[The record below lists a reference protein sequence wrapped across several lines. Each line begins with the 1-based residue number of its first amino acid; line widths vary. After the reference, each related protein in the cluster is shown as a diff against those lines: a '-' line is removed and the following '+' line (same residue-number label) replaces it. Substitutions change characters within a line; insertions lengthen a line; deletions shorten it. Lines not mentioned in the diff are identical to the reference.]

1 MYQIGI
7 CDDDK
12 VFCNNLAHLVST
24 FAQQERLT
32 INIEYFYS
40 GEALIDYMEEHPPF
54 HLLFLDIE
62 FKGIN
67 GVGVGKTIREKFK
80 NEMTQIVFVSIKENY
95 AMQLFRIR
103 PLDFLIKP
111 VCKESV
117 FQVLSEYRRLFD
129 GDNTFFN
136 YHIGKSIYSLAEN
149 EIRYFMCEGK
159 KVKMITNEGIKE
171 FYDTMSNVEKRIS
184 ANKFYT
190 IHKSYIVNVNYI
202 KEFRPNEVIM
212 VNGEKIPISQLYR
225 KGIREKI
232 LEWNISARR

>member
-12 VFCNNLAHLVST
+12 AFCGELAVLISA
-24 FAQQERLT
+24 FAHQERLVL
-32 INIEYFYS
+32 NIEYFYC
-40 GEALIDYMEEHPPF
+40 GETLLDYMEDHPPF

-62 FKGIN
+62 LAGIN
-67 GVGVGKTIREKFK
+67 GVGVGKAIRRKLK
-80 NEMTQIVFVSIKENY
+80 NEVTQIVFVSVKENY
-95 AMQLFRIR
+95 AMQLFQIR

-111 VCKESV
+111 VCKEAV
-117 FQVLSEYRRLFD
+117 FRVMSEYQRLFD

-136 YHIGKSIYSLAEN
+136 YHIGKSVYSLSED

-159 KVKMITNEGIKE
+159 KVRMVTNEGTKE
-171 FYDTMSNVEKRIS
+171 FYDTMANVEKRIS
-184 ANKFYT
+184 ADKFYV
-190 IHKSYIVNVNYI
+190 IHKSYIVNVNYV

-212 VNGEKIPISQLYR
+212 AGGEKMPISQIYR

-232 LEWNISARR
+232 LNWNISVRK

>member
-12 VFCNNLAHLVST
+12 TFCNNLAYLVNT
-24 FAQQERLT
+24 FAQQERL
-32 INIEYFYS
+32 ILNIEYFYS
-40 GEALIDYMEEHPPF
+40 GEDLIDYMEDHPPF

-111 VCKESV
+111 VCRESV
-117 FQVLSEYRRLFD
+117 FRVLSEYRRLFD
-129 GDNTFFN
+129 GSNTFFN
-136 YHIGKSIYSLAEN
+136 YHIRKSIYSLSED
-149 EIRYFMCEGK
+149 EIRYFMCDGK

-171 FYDTMSNVEKRIS
+171 FYDTMLNIEKRIS